1 MKDEPLSSKMAE
13 GQNKGAEDKCYR
25 NITLT
30 LQRVA
35 IGTDYLILNGET
47 LKSTTTHHV
56 HLLNFTEWNNF
67 ELYLDHDRLSCTNI

>member
-35 IGTDYLILNGET
+35 IRAEHIILNGET
-47 LKSTTTHHV
+47 LKSTTTHHI
-56 HLLNFTEWNNF
+56 HFLNFTE
-67 ELYLDHDRLSCTNI
+67 

>member
-1 MKDEPLSSKMAE
+1 MAE

-35 IGTDYLILNGET
+35 IRTDYLILNGET

-56 HLLNFTEWNNF
+56 HFLNFTE
-67 ELYLDHDRLSCTNI
+67 

>member
-1 MKDEPLSSKMAE
+1 MAE

-47 LKSTTTHHV
+47 LKSPTTHHV
-56 HLLNFTEWNNF
+56 HLLNFTE
-67 ELYLDHDRLSCTNI
+67 